1 MLAGPEVARIINQ
14 FEDDYNYDMDPE
26 EITQKCH
33 HEEGRASQ
41 STFQR
46 HVNGLTTTIRNMG
59 NPFQDDFPELVQLG
73 TRDCVDNS
81 IAISL
86 SSYEELGMKQYE
98 EYKKSVILE
107 SSKAIDET
115 IKKNNFPLFKRRSI
129 KKESKQAKQISSL
142 QNNMSLFAQLCVAM
156 HNRGCDLRDFFAHE
170 VHPFPPSIS
179 EYAKSVF

>member
-14 FEDDYNYDMDPE
+14 FEDDYYYDVDSE

-33 HEEGRASQ
+33 NEEGRVSQ

-46 HVNGLTTTIRNMG
+46 HVNGLTTAIRNMG
-59 NPFQDDFPELVQLG
+59 YPFQDDFPELVQLD

-86 SSYEELGMKQYE
+86 NPFEKLGMKQYA
-98 EYKKSVILE
+98 EYKKSIILE

-142 QNNMSLFAQLCVAM
+142 QNNVSLFAQLCVAM
-156 HNRGCDLRDFFAHE
+156 QNRMYSSAT
-170 VHPFPPSIS
+170 
-179 EYAKSVF
+179 